1 MSSPVL
7 PTRRRTLR
15 AGAAVA
21 TIAWFCASCSGYSTP
36 GALPFPTPGGQG
48 SGSVSGTIVTQ
59 ADGSPIANATVTL
72 AGVAGTTDP
81 QGAFALNGVPDTGAG
96 GLTVQAQGHLLR
108 GVALQLAPSRS
119 GLRVDV
125 IRDAAPFSLPFY
137 RAFARNGLES
147 ATLLETR
154 RWTMDPSFF
163 FVTTVDGSGLT
174 VPEDLLAQLEANF
187 TRSVIDLT
195 GGRFKV
201 AAFQRGPEAPEPQE
215 GWVIV
220 SFAEELFG
228 GALGRSSVGGNIGS
242 IALRFDPGVP
252 SNTSTNP
259 HGCSSY
265 PLAVADH
272 EITHTLGFWHT
283 FDVLNDTFSG
293 PSCSGAR
300 PEHVRYHADLMY
312 SRPRGNKD
320 PDIDPVDLLQS
331 LAPIS
336 GKPMIVSC
344 YGFR

>member
-1 MSSPVL
+1 MSSL
-7 PTRRRTLR
+7 LSLRRRKIHAA
-15 AGAAVA
+15 AGVA
-21 TIAWFCASCSGYSTP
+21 CLVLLCASCDGYSTP
-36 GALPFPTPGGQG
+36 GALPIPTPGGQG
-48 SGSVSGTIVTQ
+48 SGSVSGTIVGQ
-59 ADGSPIANATVTL
+59 SDGSPVANATVTL

-81 QGAFALNGVPDTGAG
+81 QGGFALNGVPDSGAG

-108 GVALQLAPSRS
+108 GVALELAPSRT
-119 GLRVDV
+119 GLRVDI

-137 RAFARNGLES
+137 RAFVRNGLES
-147 ATLLETR
+147 ASLLETR

-163 FVTTVDGSGLT
+163 FVTTVVGSGLT
-174 VPEDLLAQLEANF
+174 VPDELLAQIEANF
-187 TRSVIDLT
+187 TQSVIDLT
-195 GGRFKV
+195 GGRHTV

-228 GALGRSSVGGNIGS
+228 GALGRSSVGGNMGT

-252 SNTSTNP
+252 SNSSTNP

-283 FDVLNDTFSG
+283 LDVLNDTFSG

-312 SRPRGNKD
+312 SRPRGNRD

-331 LAPIS
+331 QAPIS
-336 GKPMIVSC
+336 AKPTIVSC
-344 YGFR
+344 YAFR